1 MSQVT
6 WERCSGKSVDLTK
19 DSVLSREPRCVDRMP
34 HVLLLPVVPLLVMSI
49 VTWLITG
56 AWWRTWQDRRP
67 AGFRRRARTF
77 RRVLALLDAQA
88 VAATFG
94 SWLAI

>member
-1 MSQVT
+1 MDA
-6 WERCSGKSVDLTK
+6 R
-19 DSVLSREPRCVDRMP
+19 
-34 HVLLLPVVPLLVMSI
+34 
-49 VTWLITG
+49 
-56 AWWRTWQDRRP
+56 QDRRA

-77 RRVLALLDAQA
+77 PRVLALLDAQA

>member
-1 MSQVT
+1 MEYLEDVP
-6 WERCSGKSVDLTK
+6 
-19 DSVLSREPRCVDRMP
+19 EPRLRCGIRQRVAV
-34 HVLLLPVVPLLVMSI
+34 VLAFAVAAVLANADSA
-49 VTWLITG
+49 TAITVW
-56 AWWRTWQDRRP
+56 AADTLAEVLAVLDAWQDRRA
-67 AGFRRRARTF
+67 AGFRRRTRTF